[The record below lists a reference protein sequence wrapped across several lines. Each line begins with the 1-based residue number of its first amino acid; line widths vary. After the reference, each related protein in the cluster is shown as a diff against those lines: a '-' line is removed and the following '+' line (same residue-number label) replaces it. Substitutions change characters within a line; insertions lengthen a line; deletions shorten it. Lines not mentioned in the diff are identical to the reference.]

1 MSEPVSAVIASP
13 YTLQS
18 RGRGIKRLADA
29 CLLRALSVVLKR
41 ASTGRLYLRLP
52 SGRSA
57 AIGAGGGVEARLA
70 IKRYGAAAKL
80 ISRGLL
86 GFADAFINED
96 VETDDLRAV
105 FQYFLDNETAITS
118 RLPQLMR
125 SAGRDVA
132 YHASR
137 NNTRSGSQRNIA
149 AHYDLGNAF
158 YELWLDAGMSYSSGI
173 YRHPGA
179 TLEEAQAAKHARIIE
194 ALGLKAGQTVLEI
207 GCGWGALAE
216 EIAARGAHITAITIS
231 EQQLEASRRR
241 LAPSIDAGRADVRF
255 EDYRDTRGS
264 FDRIASIEMIEAV
277 GEDNWPTYFR
287 TIHERLKP
295 GACAVVQAITI
306 REDLYELYRRNPD
319 FIQRYIFPGGM
330 LPSIPLMRAHAERS
344 GLGFSEIERFGGSYA
359 QTIAEWR
366 RRFLAQWPRIEAL
379 GFDERFRRTWLYY
392 LDYCE
397 VGFNNRTIDV
407 GLYRFERT

>member
-1 MSEPVSAVIASP
+1 MSEPVFAAVASP
-13 YTLQS
+13 YIIQS
-18 RGRGIKRLADA
+18 RGRGIRRLADA
-29 CLLRALSVVLKR
+29 CLLKALSLVLKR
-41 ASTGRLYLRLP
+41 ARSGRLHLRLP
-52 SGRSA
+52 SGLSA
-57 AIGAGGGVEARLA
+57 IIGAGEGVEARLA
-70 IKRYGAAAKL
+70 IKRYSATLKL
-80 ISRGLL
+80 INRGLL

-137 NNTRSGSQRNIA
+137 HNTRSGSQRNIA

-173 YRHPGA
+173 YRQPGA

-194 ALGLKAGQTVLEI
+194 ALGLEAGQAVLEI

-216 EIAARGAHITAITIS
+216 EIAAQGAHVTAITIS

-241 LAPSIDAGRADVRF
+241 LAPIIDAGRADVRF

-277 GEDNWPTYFR
+277 GEENWPTYFR

-295 GACAVVQAITI
+295 GGCAVVQAITI
-306 REDLYELYRRNPD
+306 REDLYEPYRRNPD

-330 LPSIPLMRAHAERS
+330 LPSIPRMRAHAEQS
-344 GLGFSEIERFGGSYA
+344 GLVFSEIERFGDSYA

-366 RRFLAQWPRIEAL
+366 RRFIAAWPRIEAL

-397 VGFNNRTIDV
+397 VGFRNRTIDV